1 MPDSSL
7 RGKILRLAVQ
17 SPGLRPSLTRVLRE
31 AGGLTEAEEKVLKKA
46 NGGVTFPEAGGI
58 ITSPVAPVVTD
69 RGQPIVIQQIVNQ
82 GPGAIQPAPA
92 APAPIAEAQRPLN
105 ESALGE
111 TRTPSGAPAPIAEAQ
126 RPLNESALG
135 ETRTPSGDL
144 SVSALGVPERAA
156 HGFNA
161 ELLPEMD
168 KLLAAGLGP
177 VQVGRDMWDLVQG
190 SFSRKD
196 SLYNILIRYQSSFES
211 NEEYLGNF
219 ERLIE
224 AWVTSNGGA

>member
-46 NGGVTFPEAGGI
+46 NGGVAFPEAGGI

-92 APAPIAEAQRPLN
+92 APAPIAEAP
-105 ESALGE
+105 
-111 TRTPSGAPAPIAEAQ
+111 

-161 ELLPEMD
+161 ELVPEME

-177 VQVGRDMWDLVQG
+177 VQVGRDMWDLVKG

>member
-1 MPDSSL
+1 MPDSPI

-17 SPGLRPSLTRVLRE
+17 RPGLRPHLVHILRE

-111 TRTPSGAPAPIAEAQ
+111 TRTPSG
-126 RPLNESALG
+126 
-135 ETRTPSGDL
+135 DL
-144 SVSALGVPERAA
+144 LVSALGVPERAA